1 MSAYND
7 RRSGKDRREGDR
19 RWLGSFREFVEHE
32 YEHPA
37 TGKRRMERRMGG
49 DRRVRQNPLSNLAY

>member
-1 MSAYND
+1 
-7 RRSGKDRREGDR
+7 
-19 RWLGSFREFVEHE
+19 VEHE